1 VCGLFGYTSFNAV
14 RYFEDIA
21 VKDETQEK
29 NDAPD
34 VLYILYKVVIVFD
47 HHNNMVKVVT
57 LGDAS
62 EVDDILKAM
71 NRSNVRE
78 YDFCL
83 SLGGSC
89 AAAMQL
95 RDRGLRLASMPFDW
109 VRGRDNAQY
118 VETVATMLNSSRT
131 ELRRCLWDLKS
142 EALEEPTFERAIRR
156 TLQQILDG
164 TDLSISFEISRRSV
178 NDSTA
183 HAILS
188 VIRELV
194 ANAIRHGHAKS
205 IIIKGEHDGRRLKVS
220 VIDDGI
226 GFDLSSCFRSDEGH
240 FGLDGIRN
248 RIVRLGGEF
257 TINSSSGH
265 GTTAVIYLTP
275 QKTTSHKAEQT

>member
-1 VCGLFGYTSFNAV
+1 MSYQLTAARLS
-14 RYFEDIA
+14 REEDP
-21 VKDETQEK
+21 VSSQKH
-29 NDAPD
+29 
-34 VLYILYKVVIVFD
+34 L
-47 HHNNMVKVVT
+47 
-57 LGDAS
+57 
-62 EVDDILKAM
+62 
-71 NRSNVRE
+71 
-78 YDFCL
+78 
-83 SLGGSC
+83 
-89 AAAMQL
+89 
-95 RDRGLRLASMPFDW
+95 
-109 VRGRDNAQY
+109 
-118 VETVATMLNSSRT
+118 ETVATMLNSSRT

-142 EALEEPTFERAIRR
+142 EALEEPTFDQAIRR

-205 IIIKGEHDGRRLKVS
+205 IIIRGEHDGGKLKVS